1 MVNKKE
7 ILDIYQK
14 MQLIRLYDEKIIEE
28 YSNQMMRCPV
38 HLSIGQEGISAGI
51 LNAMKTKDNVM
62 SNHRAHGHYLAKDC
76 DIKKMTLEIYGKK
89 NGCAGGKGGSMHL
102 IDLKKNFFGSTP
114 IVAST
119 IPILTGI
126 AFADKIKK
134 IKDRISIIFFGDG
147 AYESGNFHECLN
159 FASTNNLKILFVCEN
174 NFFSVYSPLK
184 LRQPK
189 KNAIHKVANAHNI
202 FSKLINGNK
211 PDDIYKISK
220 KLRSKILKT
229 SRPCFL
235 ELNTYR
241 HYEHC
246 GPNRD
251 DQLNYRDPKIRI
263 NWEKKCPIK
272 YFEKKYFKYKKEFLQ
287 IKIKTLKEID
297 HVFNVSKKEKYPS
310 KNNLFTNLYAK

>member
-114 IVAST
+114 IVASH
-119 IPILTGI
+119 L
-126 AFADKIKK
+126 
-134 IKDRISIIFFGDG
+134 S
-147 AYESGNFHECLN
+147 
-159 FASTNNLKILFVCEN
+159 
-174 NFFSVYSPLK
+174 
-184 LRQPK
+184 
-189 KNAIHKVANAHNI
+189 
-202 FSKLINGNK
+202 SK
-211 PDDIYKISK
+211 
-220 KLRSKILKT
+220 
-229 SRPCFL
+229 
-235 ELNTYR
+235 
-241 HYEHC
+241 
-246 GPNRD
+246 
-251 DQLNYRDPKIRI
+251 
-263 NWEKKCPIK
+263 
-272 YFEKKYFKYKKEFLQ
+272 
-287 IKIKTLKEID
+287 
-297 HVFNVSKKEKYPS
+297 
-310 KNNLFTNLYAK
+310 